1 MLNYLDLN
9 TIKNIDTGV
18 LSTINR
24 NIDRIYRLQTL
35 FPNLGKYLNG
45 NNKYNVL
52 QIGINKANIYDREM
66 FLNNN
71 IKFYGLDKEK
81 FTYFNYPSTWE
92 KMFFM
97 DLSKKININLKFD
110 VIIDYGVLGWNG
122 VSDNLSNIEINK
134 YIENI
139 ILLLDDEG
147 LYCLKVVK
155 GNKKNNYILN
165 YINKYFQIFPF
176 HNLEE
181 KILEKKEITYHT
193 FIFKLKKNS

>member
-45 NNKYNVL
+45 KNKYNVL

-97 DLSKKININLKFD
+97 DLSKKCLEVINSKKKTF
-110 VIIDYGVLGWNG
+110 VL
-122 VSDNLSNIEINK
+122 
-134 YIENI
+134 
-139 ILLLDDEG
+139 
-147 LYCLKVVK
+147 
-155 GNKKNNYILN
+155 
-165 YINKYFQIFPF
+165 
-176 HNLEE
+176 
-181 KILEKKEITYHT
+181 
-193 FIFKLKKNS
+193 

>member
-1 MLNYLDLN
+1 MSNYLDLN
-9 TIKNIDTGV
+9 TIKNVDKGV

-24 NIDRIYRLQTL
+24 NIDRTYRLYTL
-35 FPNLGKYLNG
+35 FPKLGKYLSE

-66 FLNNN
+66 FLNNK

-92 KMFFM
+92 KMFFV
-97 DLSKKININLKFD
+97 DLSKEININLKSD
-110 VIIDYGVLGWNG
+110 IIIDYGVLGWNG
-122 VSDNLSNIEINK
+122 VSDNLTNDEINK
-134 YIENI
+134 YIDNI
-139 ILLLDDEG
+139 ILLLHDEG
-147 LYCLKVVK
+147 LYCLKIVK

-165 YINKYFQIFPF
+165 YIKQYFQIFPF

-181 KILEKKEITYHT
+181 RILENRDIIYHT
-193 FIFKLKKNS
+193 FIFKLKI